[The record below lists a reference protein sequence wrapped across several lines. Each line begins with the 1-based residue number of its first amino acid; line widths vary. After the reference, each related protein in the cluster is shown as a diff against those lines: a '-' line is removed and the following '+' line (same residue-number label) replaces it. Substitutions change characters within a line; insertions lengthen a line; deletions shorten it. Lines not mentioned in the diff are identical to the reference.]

1 MRLLELDQQLQHAE
15 HAFGTISEGEKTSV
29 DTDDMIRSYTEVL
42 GPIAHMRQV
51 HGSRIV
57 YTNEAGC
64 IEEADAIYTDNPD
77 LWLAVKTADCVP
89 VLISTPHAVAVA
101 HCGWRGLEAEILP
114 QTIKT
119 LMDEYNITAVDVFIH
134 IGPCISQNKYEVEED
149 KYKALFDE
157 KHFKP
162 AGKKGFVLMDLVG
175 IAIDQARE
183 MGVPKNHIVDS
194 GLCTY
199 QDKDLFHSY
208 RRNKQ
213 EGVDG
218 YNVQCSLVKRF
229 EG

>member
-1 MRLLELDQQLQHAE
+1 MRLLELDHQLQYAE
-15 HAFGTISEGEKTSV
+15 HAFGTISEGEKPLT
-29 DTDDMIRSYTEVL
+29 DTDDLIRAYTEVL

-57 YTNEAGC
+57 YTSEPGC

-89 VLISTPHAVAVA
+89 VLISTPHAVAAV

-114 QTIKT
+114 QTIKL

-134 IGPCISQNKYEVEED
+134 IGPCISQSKYEVESE
-149 KYKALFDE
+149 KYQAIFDE

-183 MGVPKNHIVDS
+183 LGVPKNHIIDS

-208 RRNKQ
+208 RRAKQ
-213 EGVDG
+213 EGQEG

-229 EG
+229 EQ